1 MTHEIQCRQMS
12 LCERDKAPPHKQIV
26 HGYLLHNQ
34 VLENVSSAKYLGV
47 QIIDD
52 LNWGQHINEITS
64 KATKT
69 LSFLRRNMAFA
80 PRETKAAAYKTLIRP
95 KLEYAATVWMPH
107 HQKEID
113 RIENVQRTAARWT
126 CRRWRNQSHVG
137 EMLDE
142 LQWPTLQERRQQA
155 SLTLFYKIHNN
166 LAIIDKSRYL
176 SVAGEESR
184 RTRSHPF
191 QYHRSNAYTDGL
203 KNSFF
208 PRTIATWNGL
218 TTEAVSAETVD
229 GFKAKI

>member
-1 MTHEIQCRQMS
+1 
-12 LCERDKAPPHKQIV
+12 
-26 HGYLLHNQ
+26 
-34 VLENVSSAKYLGV
+34 
-47 QIIDD
+47 
-52 LNWGQHINEITS
+52 
-64 KATKT
+64 
-69 LSFLRRNMAFA
+69 MAFA
-80 PRETKAAAYKTLIRP
+80 PRETKAVAYKTLVRP
-95 KLEYAATVWMPH
+95 KLEYAAPVWMPH

-113 RIENVQRTAARWT
+113 RIEKVQRTSARWT

-142 LQWPTLQERRQQA
+142 LQWPRRQPA

-166 LAIIDKSRYL
+166 LATTDKSRYL
-176 SVAGEESR
+176 SVTGGESR

-191 QYHRSNAYTDGL
+191 QYHRPNAYTDGL
-203 KNSFF
+203 KNSFL